1 MEVGLITTGK
11 LQILRSLSIGRFLF
25 ELVYIA
31 AHFRTVSQSWTA
43 SAPPLPSSTPPPLI
57 PIQAQPPQND
67 PRLPLL
73 LLPSYEEA
81 IDME

>member
-1 MEVGLITTGK
+1 MTA
-11 LQILRSLSIGRFLF
+11 
-25 ELVYIA
+25 Y
-31 AHFRTVSQSWTA
+31 FRTVSQSWTA
-43 SAPPLPSSTPPPLI
+43 SAPPMPSPTLPPLI